1 MLHVAVYLTYLSV
14 MPVMEEHTKAKKKR
28 FGGDFCCVPNCANQR
43 GKDARLGQKRSYY
56 GFPKDGRRKN
66 LWLQNIR
73 RGGGWQPRSWDRV
86 CSDHFVNGKFNIFLL
101 HFAFCIML

>member
-1 MLHVAVYLTYLSV
+1 MSEAAV
-14 MPVMEEHTKAKKKR
+14 KRKR

-56 GFPKDGRRKN
+56 SFPREARRKA

-73 RGGGWQPRSWDRV
+73 RGGGWQPRPWDRV
-86 CSDHFVNGKFNIFLL
+86 CSDHFVDGSIPSHYVINN
-101 HFAFCIML
+101 

>member
-1 MLHVAVYLTYLSV
+1 MEGQQAAV
-14 MPVMEEHTKAKKKR
+14 TKKKKR

-56 GFPKDGRRKN
+56 SFPKDARQRS

-73 RGGGWQPRSWDRV
+73 RGGSWQPRSWDRV
-86 CSDHFVNGKFNIFLL
+86 CSDHFVDGKLPNATMVPAVCCLL
-101 HFAFCIML
+101 SVFYENY